1 MGHFVSVELVD
12 FQEVA
17 DEGGDVAFVVGQ
29 DLLLF
34 RDLVE
39 GQVQKSFLLYYFA
52 LDVTANCI
60 CESIAYH

>member
-39 GQVQKSFLLYYFA
+39 GQIQLNWFTSLEF
-52 LDVTANCI
+52 
-60 CESIAYH
+60 